1 MVRDM
6 QHLDLTKLL
15 GGQSFTTR
23 ITLTKNGLSYK
34 LPALLDSGANGY
46 CFIDHSLLK
55 SLSFFLKPSIHSLPN
70 AIPVKGYD
78 GTPGG
83 TISHYTT
90 LNLTVDKRLQSFTPF
105 LITHLGNHGVIIGRS
120 WMEHHQVLLDAFNR
134 RLIWPSDYPPTASYS
149 KPVEIRHLRQRQIHQ
164 RHQRDAERRNS
175 KLDEFWRHHD
185 SRLPVSGT
193 HICPSPSFYSSSMDA
208 TPASTPKS
216 NSVSSSKEHKDY
228 ANSPSSAVVNSL
240 DASEAPSQKNQRTAK
255 LGKRVHFAPADTKD
269 QTDSPS
275 ASYIC
280 RTYAKDHA
288 YSIRNM
294 QTQLSLSENP
304 AIKTPTPTPQ
314 HTQRRQTRKSPVE
327 IFSISGAAFHLLS
340 KRKAGDEI
348 FVATL
353 EEIDSLIDQRSQE
366 QERAA
371 AIADLTVK
379 LTQRRQTPAQ
389 FAVSIQELDAE
400 PVIPPEYADWTHVFS
415 KAESDI
421 LPPHRSYDHSI
432 ELEGEGEK
440 ALKYSPLY
448 KMSAVELEAVKEYIT
463 DNLTKGFIEPSQAP
477 FAAPILFVKKPNGS
491 LRLCID
497 FRVLNS
503 LTRKDRYPLP
513 LIDETLARIANARI
527 FTKLDIRQ
535 AFHRIRMDPA
545 SEEYTT
551 FRTRY
556 GAYKCKVLP
565 FGLTNG
571 PATYQR
577 YMNDILFDYL
587 DDFCTAYLDDILIY
601 SEDPLQHQTHVKKVL
616 QRLNDAG
623 LQADLKKCEFG
634 VTKTKYLGFIISTSG
649 LEVDPEK
656 VSVVSQWSY
665 PSSVKG
671 IQSFLGFCNFY
682 RRFIRDYGIIA
693 KPLVQLTK
701 NNVPFRFTE
710 ECKDAFDDLKLTL
723 TSAPLLRHYRQDL
736 RCLLETD
743 ASDGVVAGVLSQQH
757 GEDWFP
763 VAFFSKTMLPAELNY
778 AVHDK
783 EMLAIIR
790 SFGHWRAELTGAP
803 HQVRVVTDHKALE
816 YFMTSKQLNARQA
829 RWAELLADYNFMIT
843 YRPGVHNP
851 LADAL
856 SRKPDELDQQNSAKK
871 TQRLQQL
878 LRQDQVDPVLLSR
891 EIRPPDDSDALAL
904 EIAHISPSFSVV
916 HQVLEANRTASSLQ
930 ALRKQALSDNPGK
943 FSMESDLLLYDG
955 RLLVPDV
962 DHLRTLMIREVH
974 DRVTTAHPSAKKTI
988 QLLSSQYWWHGITS
1002 TVKQYCRNCHACR
1015 RIQVPR
1021 DKKPGFLH
1029 PLPVPSRP
1037 WEHITVDYCEFN
1049 KDKHGFN
1056 NVLVFIDRF
1065 SKQAISI
1072 PCQKTTDARELAS
1085 MYIYHVYRYFGA
1097 PLTITS
1103 DRGPQFISRF
1113 WTTLCQILKTKRQLS
1128 TADHPQTDGQTEVY
1142 NQYLQR
1148 RLRPFVS
1155 YYQDDWSEFLPIM
1168 DYAQMTLPHD
1178 SLGGL
1183 SPFEVVHGY
1192 TPRTDW
1198 DWKIDL
1204 PDSATPADK
1213 LNTQQA
1219 IDFASRQR
1227 KAWEIARS
1235 NLTVAQAKMAR
1246 SYNSS
1251 RRTVDFDEG
1260 SLVWLDMRYFK
1271 TLRPS
1276 RKLDM
1281 PTNGPFRVLKKIGSS
1296 YRLELPASMK
1306 VHDVFPASK
1315 LRKDPNDPLP
1325 GQVQDKP
1332 LPINITG
1339 DDEWELEQV
1348 LACRKQRS
1356 NLSYRVTWLNHDVD
1370 LDWYDASDLKYA
1382 PHKLKDF
1389 HLSHPEQAGPPSKL
1403 PEWIKAWE
1411 DGVDDYD
1418 YLDSDKEMDQRSR
1431 TSFFRRG
1438 G

>member
-1 MVRDM
+1 M
-6 QHLDLTKLL
+6 
-15 GGQSFTTR
+15 
-23 ITLTKNGLSYK
+23 
-34 LPALLDSGANGY
+34 
-46 CFIDHSLLK
+46 
-55 SLSFFLKPSIHSLPN
+55 
-70 AIPVKGYD
+70 
-78 GTPGG
+78 
-83 TISHYTT
+83 
-90 LNLTVDKRLQSFTPF
+90 
-105 LITHLGNHGVIIGRS
+105 
-120 WMEHHQVLLDAFNR
+120 
-134 RLIWPSDYPPTASYS
+134 
-149 KPVEIRHLRQRQIHQ
+149 
-164 RHQRDAERRNS
+164 
-175 KLDEFWRHHD
+175 
-185 SRLPVSGT
+185 
-193 HICPSPSFYSSSMDA
+193 
-208 TPASTPKS
+208 
-216 NSVSSSKEHKDY
+216 
-228 ANSPSSAVVNSL
+228 
-240 DASEAPSQKNQRTAK
+240 
-255 LGKRVHFAPADTKD
+255 
-269 QTDSPS
+269 
-275 ASYIC
+275 
-280 RTYAKDHA
+280 
-288 YSIRNM
+288 
-294 QTQLSLSENP
+294 
-304 AIKTPTPTPQ
+304 
-314 HTQRRQTRKSPVE
+314 
-327 IFSISGAAFHLLS
+327 LS
-340 KRKAGDEI
+340 KRKSENEI

-353 EEIDSLIDQRSQE
+353 HEIDALIDQRAKE
-366 QERAA
+366 GARA
-371 AIADLTVK
+371 IVISNLTADLM
-379 LTQRRQTPAQ
+379 QRRRSAAQ
-389 FAVSIQELDAE
+389 FAVAMQELDTE
-400 PVIPPEYADWTHVFS
+400 PMIPPEYAEYSHVFS

-421 LPPHRSYDHSI
+421 LPPHRSYDHKI

-448 KMSAVELEAVKEYIT
+448 KMSAEELEAIKQYIT
-463 DNLTKGFIEPSQAP
+463 ENLDKGFIEPSQAP

-497 FRVLNS
+497 FRVLNT

-513 LIDETLARIANARI
+513 LIDETLARISNAKV

-601 SEDPLQHQTHVKKVL
+601 SEDPLQHQDHVKKVL
-616 QRLNDAG
+616 QRLHNAG
-623 LQADLKKCEFG
+623 LQVDLKKCEFG
-634 VTKTKYLGFIISTSG
+634 VTSTKYLGFIISTSG

-656 VSVVSQWSY
+656 VAVVSQWSY

-671 IQSFLGFCNFY
+671 VQSFLGFCNFY
-682 RRFIRDYGIIA
+682 RRFIRNYGIIA
-693 KPLVQLTK
+693 KPLIQLTK
-701 NNVPFRFTE
+701 NNVPFRFTA
-710 ECKDAFDDLKLTL
+710 ECREAFNFLKHTL

-736 RCLLETD
+736 PCLLETD

-757 GEDWFP
+757 ADDWFP

-790 SFGHWRAELTGAP
+790 SFGHWRAELVGTP
-803 HQVRVVTDHKALE
+803 YQIRVVTDHKSLE

-843 YRPGVHNP
+843 YRPGAHNP

-856 SRKPDELDQQNSAKK
+856 SRKTDELDLQNTAKK

-878 LRQDQVDPVLLSR
+878 LSKEYVDPLLLLQ
-891 EIRPPDDSDALAL
+891 EIRPLDDSDALLASLDVQAL
-904 EIAHISPSFSVV
+904 IPTFSVV
-916 HQVLEANRTASSLQ
+916 QQILEANRTTLSLQ
-930 ALRKQALSDNPGK
+930 ALRKQAMSAKPGK
-943 FSMESDLLLYDG
+943 FSMETDLLLYDG

-962 DHLRTLMIREVH
+962 NHLRTLIIREVH

-1002 TVKQYCRNCHACR
+1002 TVKQYCRNCHTCR

-1037 WEHITVDYCEFN
+1037 WEHITVDYCSFN
-1049 KDKHGFN
+1049 KDKYGFD

-1065 SKQAISI
+1065 SKQAVSI
-1072 PCQKTTDARELAS
+1072 PCQKTTDARKLVTI
-1085 MYIYHVYRYFGA
+1085 YIYHIYRYFGA

-1103 DRGPQFISRF
+1103 DRGPQFVSKF
-1113 WTTLCQILKTKRQLS
+1113 WDALCQILGTKKQHS

-1148 RLRPFVS
+1148 RLRPFVN
-1155 YYQDDWSEFLPIM
+1155 YHQDDWSEYLPIM
-1168 DYAQMTLPHD
+1168 DYAQLSLPHD

-1183 SPFEVVHGY
+1183 TPFEVVHGY
-1192 TPRTDW
+1192 APRIDW

-1219 IDFASRQR
+1219 VDYAQR
-1227 KAWEIARS
+1227 HKRAWDTARS

-1246 SYNSS
+1246 SYDSS
-1251 RRTVDFDEG
+1251 RREVDFDIG
-1260 SLVWLDMRYFK
+1260 DSVWLDMRYFK

-1276 RKLDM
+1276 KKLDM
-1281 PTNGPFRVLKKIGSS
+1281 PTNGPFKVLEKVGNS
-1296 YRLELPASMK
+1296 YRLDLPATMK
-1306 VHDVFPASK
+1306 VYNVFPASK
-1315 LRKDPNDPLP
+1315 LRRDPNDPLP
-1325 GQVQDKP
+1325 GQEQEPP

-1339 DDEWELEQV
+1339 DDEWELEEV
-1348 LACRKQRS
+1348 LACRKQRTM
-1356 NLSYRVTWLNHDVD
+1356 LSYRVTWLNQDVD
-1370 LDWYDASDLKYA
+1370 LTWYDASDLKYA
-1382 PHKLKDF
+1382 PHKVKEF
-1389 HLSHPEQAGPPSKL
+1389 HLNNQEQAGPPAKL
-1403 PEWIKAWE
+1403 PQWLKAWE
-1411 DGVDDYD
+1411 DGEDDYD
-1418 YLDSDKEMDQRSR
+1418 HLDGDKEMDQRSR
-1431 TSFFRRG
+1431 ASFFRRG